1 MIKKHKNRGLLHV
14 LAQLFINNIAVIER
28 ASIDLEPGFTVLTGE
43 TGAGKSM
50 IIDAIHAVLGERTS
64 KELVRTGESSAS
76 VSAMFT
82 GLSEDALAIL
92 DGMSVPRE
100 EDGSLLIQRDIKL
113 EGKSTCKLNGAP
125 ATVSMLKAI
134 APRLVGI
141 HGQHESYE
149 LLSPELHMTY
159 IDSFGRLEELLSKYQ
174 RSYNRL
180 RELQRQLRELDTD
193 ESEKSRRMDL
203 LRYQIEELEG
213 AAVTPGERESL
224 AESRDIARNG
234 ERISSAIEVVKGMLS
249 GDEERGG
256 ILSDVSAAAGEL
268 ERAAEYMSQLEEPVQ
283 KLREAGFLLEDAD
296 MALQNLSV
304 DFDPAALDEI
314 EGRLDLLYRLGL
326 KYGETEEQMLQYL
339 EDCREELHKIE
350 FSDEEKERLSGE
362 YEREKQEAIA
372 LAKEL
377 SQKRRTA
384 AERFTKQVK
393 SELAFLNMPGVEFVT
408 QIERVPLTPTGCDK
422 LQFLVSANKGEPPKP
437 LSKIASG
444 GELSRI
450 MLAVKTVL
458 SGRDRIDTLIFD
470 EVDAGVS
477 GAAANRIGEK
487 LRQVSENRQVLCIT
501 HLAQIAAMADHHLR
515 ISKHVEKGRTYTQ
528 VEPLDLEG
536 RKREL
541 ARIIGGEEIT
551 QLQLDMAGEMLKRA

>member
-1 MIKKHKNRGLLHV
+1 V
-14 LAQLFINNIAVIER
+14 LSELFINNIAVIER

-100 EDGSLLIQRDIKL
+100 EDGSLLIQRDIRL
-113 EGKSTCKLNGAP
+113 EGKSACKLNGAP
-125 ATVSMLKAI
+125 ATVTMLKSI

-159 IDSFGRLEELLSKYQ
+159 IDSFGKLETLLEKYRQ
-174 RSYNRL
+174 SYKRL
-180 RELQRQLRELDTD
+180 RELQRQLRDLNTD
-193 ESEKSRRMDL
+193 ENEKSRRMDL
-203 LRYQIEELEG
+203 LRYQIEELER
-213 AAVTPGERESL
+213 ANITPGERESL
-224 AESRDIARNG
+224 TESRDIARNS
-234 ERISSAIEVVKGMLS
+234 ERISSAIEVVKGLLS

-268 ERAAEYMSQLEEPVQ
+268 ERMAGYMSQLEEPVQ

-296 MALQNLSV
+296 MALQSLSV

-314 EGRLDLLYRLGL
+314 EERLDLLYRLGL
-326 KYGETEEQMLQYL
+326 KYGESEEQMLQYL
-339 EDCREELHKIE
+339 ADCQEELHKIE
-350 FSDEEKERLSGE
+350 FSDEEKERLAAE
-362 YEREKQEAIA
+362 YEKEKQNAIA

-377 SQKRRTA
+377 SAKRRA
-384 AERFTKQVK
+384 AGERFTKQVK

-458 SGRDRIDTLIFD
+458 SGRDKIDTLIFD

-487 LRQVSENRQVLCIT
+487 LKEVSENRQVLCIT

-551 QLQLDMAGEMLKRA
+551 KLQLDMAGEMLKRA

>member
-1 MIKKHKNRGLLHV
+1 MLSE
-14 LAQLFINNIAVIER
+14 LFINNIAVIER

-50 IIDAIHAVLGERTS
+50 IIDALHAVLGERTS

-82 GLSEDALAIL
+82 GLSEDVLAIL

-100 EDGSLLIQRDIKL
+100 EDGSLLVQRDIKL
-113 EGKSTCKLNGAP
+113 EGKSACKLNGAP
-125 ATVSMLKAI
+125 ATVSMLKSV

-159 IDSFGRLEELLSKYQ
+159 IDSFGKLETLLEKYRQ
-174 RSYNRL
+174 SYKRL
-180 RELQRQLRELDTD
+180 RELQRQLRDLNTD
-193 ESEKSRRMDL
+193 ENEKSRRRDL

-213 AAVTPGERESL
+213 ANITPGERESL
-224 AESRDIARNG
+224 AESRDIARNS
-234 ERISSAIEVVKGMLS
+234 ERISSAIEMVKGLLS
-249 GDEERGG
+249 GDEERSG

-268 ERAAEYMSQLEEPVQ
+268 ERVAGYMSQ
-283 KLREAGFLLEDAD
+283 LREAGFLLEDAEV
-296 MALQNLSV
+296 ALQSLSV

-326 KYGETEEQMLQYL
+326 KYGESEEQMLQYL
-339 EDCREELHKIE
+339 ADCREELHKIE
-350 FSDEEKERLSGE
+350 FSDEEKERLGAE
-362 YEREKQEAIA
+362 YEQEKQKAIA

-377 SQKRRTA
+377 SAKRRA
-384 AERFTKQVK
+384 AGERFTKQVK
-393 SELAFLNMPGVEFVT
+393 AELAFLNMPGVEFIT

-458 SGRDRIDTLIFD
+458 SGRDKIDTLIFD

>member
-1 MIKKHKNRGLLHV
+1 MLSE
-14 LAQLFINNIAVIER
+14 LFINNIAVIER
-28 ASIDLEPGFTVLTGE
+28 ASTDLEPGFTVLTGE

-92 DGMSVPRE
+92 VGMSVPRE
-100 EDGSLLIQRDIKL
+100 EDGSLLIQRDIRL
-113 EGKSTCKLNGAP
+113 EGKSACKLNGAP
-125 ATVSMLKAI
+125 ATVTMLKSI

-159 IDSFGRLEELLSKYQ
+159 IDSFGKLETLLEKYRQ
-174 RSYNRL
+174 SYKRL
-180 RELQRQLRELDTD
+180 RELQRQLRDLNTYEN
-193 ESEKSRRMDL
+193 EKSRRMDL

-213 AAVTPGERESL
+213 ANITPGERESL
-224 AESRDIARNG
+224 TESRDIARNS
-234 ERISSAIEVVKGMLS
+234 ERISSAIEVVKGLLS

-268 ERAAEYMSQLEEPVQ
+268 ERMAGYMSQLEEPVQ

-296 MALQNLSV
+296 MALQSLSV

-314 EGRLDLLYRLGL
+314 EERLDLLYRLGL
-326 KYGETEEQMLQYL
+326 KYGESEEQMLQYL
-339 EDCREELHKIE
+339 ADCQEELHKIE
-350 FSDEEKERLSGE
+350 FSDEEKERLAAE
-362 YEREKQEAIA
+362 YEQEKQNAIA

-377 SQKRRTA
+377 SAKRRA
-384 AERFTKQVK
+384 AGERFTKQVK

-458 SGRDRIDTLIFD
+458 SGRDKIDTLIFD

-487 LRQVSENRQVLCIT
+487 LREVSENRQVLCIT

-551 QLQLDMAGEMLKRA
+551 KLQLDMAGEMLKRA